1 MFGFFSRKPKKTSGQ
16 PATPSAG
23 QSEVHL
29 PLPIVVRRSAVEAAM
44 DEPFELVFAVEM
56 FIQTMTSEGVY
67 HYSEISPKAMQV
79 YHADLYS
86 AEVKNGGHSQFIHNA
101 GQEIDAIIASA
112 RAGLA
117 SMGAKEQLATLEK
130 MSVWVAEHPDEAAG
144 QTGFEGGRDDFLDTL
159 DDAFYDADEAE
170 PMQRLTAHWIASWPD
185 LKIVDDDDYD
195 DAIHQLVMAN
205 PQRAGRLLHRSV
217 TKLAR
222 QMIGWRAVG
231 VGLACARLS
240 PPEVKL
246 AFGMARVLNV
256 EGEQQMT
263 YQLRTSAKEPRLC
276 VVTDAHAAIYE
287 YIAQE
292 DAPIVRAGENLL
304 GANAPRVG
312 TRLARVE
319 ASEITTVVNL
329 AEEYHAPVAIDL
341 LLRKAGFD
349 PTDAIVSANSV
360 VPKDEGAVLN
370 WVVIAGGK
378 AFFIQSSPSGSALLR
393 GKDDAKLAEAW
404 MPELEEH
411 FARSAAAG

>member
-1 MFGFFSRKPKKTSGQ
+1 
-16 PATPSAG
+16 
-23 QSEVHL
+23 
-29 PLPIVVRRSAVEAAM
+29 
-44 DEPFELVFAVEM
+44 
-56 FIQTMTSEGVY
+56 SEGLY
-67 HYSEISPKAMQV
+67 RHPEISPKAMQV

-86 AEVKNGGHSQFIHNA
+86 AEVKNGGHSQFIYNA
-101 GQEIDAIIASA
+101 GQEIQAIIASA

-117 SMGAKEQLATLEK
+117 AIGAKGQLATLEK

-144 QTGFEGGRDDFLDTL
+144 QTGFEGGREDFLDTL
-159 DDAFYDADEAE
+159 DDVFYDADEAE
-170 PMQRLTAHWIASWPD
+170 PMQGLMARWIASWPD
-185 LKIVDDDDYD
+185 LKIVADDDYD
-195 DAIHQLVMAN
+195 DVIHQLAMTN

-217 TKLAR
+217 AKLAR

-231 VGLACARLS
+231 AALACAKLS

-276 VVTDAHAAIYE
+276 VVTDAYAAIYE
-287 YIAQE
+287 HIAPE
-292 DAPIVRAGENLL
+292 DPPVVRIGENPF
-304 GANAPRVG
+304 GANAPRIG

-370 WVVIAGGK
+370 WVVIAGGN
-378 AFFIQSSPSGSALLR
+378 AFFIQSSPNGSALLR
-393 GKDDAKLAEAW
+393 GKDGAKLAEAG
-404 MPELEEH
+404 MSELEEH